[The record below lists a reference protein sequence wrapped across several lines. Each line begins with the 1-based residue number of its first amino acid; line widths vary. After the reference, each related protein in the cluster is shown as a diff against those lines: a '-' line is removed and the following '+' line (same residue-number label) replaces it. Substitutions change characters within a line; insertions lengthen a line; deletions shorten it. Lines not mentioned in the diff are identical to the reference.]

1 MPVLALGILGAP
13 ALVPPG
19 EGGVLPPAGGEDDG
33 DEAWDDE
40 SLELDSCW
48 LWLSLLL
55 WLLLGLEGEGIEGGV
70 GIDGR
75 VVGVLALGQPWSSRA
90 AAHKP
95 PIDSALFQVGMFVVI
110 SRFIVLP

>member
-1 MPVLALGILGAP
+1 VPALLVLGAP

-19 EGGVLPPAGGEDDG
+19 EGGGLPPVGGEDDG

-40 SLELDSCW
+40 ALELDSCWLW

-55 WLLLGLEGEGIEGGV
+55 WLLLGLEGEGMEGGV

-95 PIDSALFQVGMFVVI
+95 PIESALFQLAMFVVI